1 MSDLKVKPITLEMLE
16 KEVQKLKESI
26 LKKISSIVFI
36 ETEIKLKKERLAIN
50 KGDLFETKKELTKK
64 LKEIKNFIHLPII
77 KKVR

>member
-1 MSDLKVKPITLEMLE
+1 MSDLKVKPVTLEMLE